1 MGRSLRSRAVHRI
14 ARVFITAALLALAF
28 APGQAAAEP
37 VRQAEMHDR
46 LDAIVAQGL
55 RDHAFAGAVLLVAR
69 HGEVIHEKAYGY
81 SWKYSS
87 GRLLLDNPQPMTTDT
102 LFDVASLT
110 KVFATTF
117 GVMLLVDRG
126 DLALDAPLAKYLPQ
140 FDREQQR
147 DMTIRHLLSHRSG
160 LPSWKPVYCHAANK
174 TEAVAYIASVPL
186 QTPVGAEYHYSD
198 LNFMLLGYVIEA
210 ISGLPLDKF
219 LDEHLYSS
227 LGLQNTSFHPR
238 QRADARIAATSE
250 GNPLE
255 LRMATS
261 DSFGDRCGG
270 DAEVLRRWRRHVLV
284 GEVNDGNAFYAHQGV
299 AGHAGLFSTAADLK
313 ILADLLIGRGTYRGK
328 SYITAG
334 TVARFLSPDDLG
346 NGLGWQFRAEVIKA
360 RGAPAGSFGHTG
372 FTGCHVLIVPNREIT
387 VILLTNRQ
395 HEGLVGTEGYAK
407 LDELRRDLAQTVLS
421 F

>member
-1 MGRSLRSRAVHRI
+1 L
-14 ARVFITAALLALAF
+14 FITGCLLALSL
-28 APGQAAAEP
+28 APCQADAEL
-37 VRQAEMHDR
+37 VRQAELNNR

-55 RDHAFAGAVLLVAR
+55 RDHAYAGAVLLVAR
-69 HGEVIHEKAYGY
+69 RGEVLHEKAYGY
-81 SWKYSS
+81 SRKYSS
-87 GRLLLDNPQPMTTDT
+87 GQVLLDHPQPMTTAT

-126 DLALDAPLAKYLPQ
+126 DIALDAPLAKYLPL

-147 DMTIRHLLSHRSG
+147 TMTIRHLLSHRSG
-160 LPSWKPVYCHAANK
+160 LPPWKPVYCHAANK
-174 TEAVAYIASVPL
+174 TEAAAYIAAMPL
-186 QTPVGAEYHYSD
+186 QSPVGAEYHYSD

-210 ISGLPLDKF
+210 VSGLPLDRF

-227 LGLQNTSFHPR
+227 LGLQNTTFHPR
-238 QRADARIAATSE
+238 ERAGTTIAATSE

-261 DSFGDRCGG
+261 DSFGDKCGG
-270 DAEVLRRWRRHVLV
+270 DAEVFRQWRRHVLV

-313 ILADLLIGRGTYRGK
+313 ILAEVLIGRGTYRGK
-328 SYITAG
+328 SLIRAA
-334 TVARFLSPDDLG
+334 TVQAFLSPDDLG
-346 NGLGWQFRAEVIKA
+346 NGLGWQFRSAVIKA
-360 RGAPAGSFGHTG
+360 QGAPAGSFGHTG
-372 FTGCHVLIVPNREIT
+372 FTGCNVLIVPDREIT
-387 VILLTNRQ
+387 VIFLTNRQ
-395 HEGLVGTEGYAK
+395 HEGLVGTEGYPK
-407 LDELRRDLAQTVLS
+407 LDELRGALAQTVLS